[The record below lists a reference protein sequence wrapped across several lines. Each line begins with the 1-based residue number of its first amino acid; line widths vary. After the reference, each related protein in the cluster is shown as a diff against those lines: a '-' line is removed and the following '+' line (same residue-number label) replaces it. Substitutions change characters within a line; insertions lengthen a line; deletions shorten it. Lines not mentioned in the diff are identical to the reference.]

1 MTYLIKFVG
10 KGVFMEYRKISLEEL
25 DKLKNLYA
33 YENFEEF
40 KKLIIN
46 DISNGIKNIFVIEEN
61 KNLIGEITV
70 TYKSDSPNETIK
82 NIRVYLGAF
91 RIHKAYQNKGLGQ
104 RLLKYVIEEIEKEG
118 ITEFTVGVED
128 DNENAKHIYEKFDFT
143 EIIDRGEETVKGRTY
158 QYNLLLRK
166 SNTKKLEKLV
176 RKFDLGSKIIKA
188 TQIHGGLSNRM
199 YRVETDKA
207 EYAIKKLNKTLM
219 QNKTE
224 FERITFA
231 EKVSKIAEEN
241 GVFVERALEF
251 EDKIIHEIDEDYY
264 MIFNWNY
271 GSHLQPEDVT
281 DEICNTI
288 GELLAKIHNLDF
300 SKIEAEK
307 SKKTETRII
316 DWQHYANVAKNQN
329 KYYYK
334 DLVEN
339 IEILYEINK
348 KTNEA
353 LEYAKNNLIISHRDL
368 IKKNILWNNNIP
380 TVIDWES
387 SGYVNPTVELV
398 QVCWNWANGDVGKF
412 EFEKFGIIVNS
423 YLQHVKKYKKEDM
436 KKLIYANL
444 WEAIE
449 WLEYNLKRSL
459 CIESTYRNEEIEL
472 AEEQI
477 DYLNHEIKYA
487 MTQIEQVADSLQI

>member
-1 MTYLIKFVG
+1 
-10 KGVFMEYRKISLEEL
+10 MEYRKISLEEL

-46 DISNGIKNIFVIEEN
+46 DISNGIRNIFVIEEN

-307 SKKTETRII
+307 SKETETRII

-368 IKKNILWNNNIP
+368 IKKNIMWNNNIP

-477 DYLNHEIKYA
+477 NYLNHEIKYA

>member
-1 MTYLIKFVG
+1 
-10 KGVFMEYRKISLEEL
+10 MEYRKINLEEL
-25 DKLKNLYA
+25 DKLKNLYDF
-33 YENFEEF
+33 ENFEEF
-40 KKLIIN
+40 KNQII
-46 DISNGIKNIFVIEEN
+46 DEISNGIKDIYVITEN
-61 KNLIGEITV
+61 EGLIGEIKV
-70 TYKSDSPNETIK
+70 AYKSDIPNQTIP
-82 NIRVYLGAF
+82 NIRVYLSAF
-91 RIHKAYQNKGLGQ
+91 RVHKDYQNQGLGQ
-104 RLLKYVIEEIEKEG
+104 KLLKYVISELENKG
-118 ITEFTVGVED
+118 VTEFTVGVEN
-128 DNENAKHIYEKFDFT
+128 DNKKAKHIYEKFDFT
-143 EIIDRGEETVKGRTY
+143 EIIDRQSETVKGRTY
-158 QYNLLLRK
+158 EYNLLLRK
-166 SNTKKLEKLV
+166 SNTKKMEKLII
-176 RKFDLGSKIIKA
+176 KFGLGSKIINT

-219 QNKTE
+219 QNKEE
-224 FERITFA
+224 FERINFA

-241 GVFVERALEF
+241 GISVVRALEF
-251 EDKIIHEIDEDYY
+251 ENKIIHEIDGDYY
-264 MIFNWNY
+264 MAFNWNY
-271 GSHLQPEDVT
+271 GKHLEPEDIT
-281 DEICNTI
+281 DETCGIV
-288 GELLAKIHNLDF
+288 GKLLATIHNLDF
-300 SKIEAEK
+300 SNIKAEK
-307 SKKTETRII
+307 SKEMPIRTI
-316 DWQHYANVAKNQN
+316 DWNSLVKLAKEQK

-353 LEYAKNNLIISHRDL
+353 LEYAKSNLIISHRDL

-423 YLQHVKKYKKEDM
+423 YLQNVKNYKKEDM

-459 CIESTYRNEEIEL
+459 CIESTYRKEEIEL

-477 DYLNHEIKYA
+477 NYLNYEIRYA
-487 MTQIEQVADSLQI
+487 MTQIEQVANSLEI

>member
-1 MTYLIKFVG
+1 
-10 KGVFMEYRKISLEEL
+10 MEFRKVNLDEL
-25 DKLKNLYA
+25 DKLKDLYD
-33 YENFEEF
+33 YDNFEEF
-40 KKLIIN
+40 KNQII
-46 DISNGIKNIFVIEEN
+46 DEISNGIKDIYIITEN
-61 KNLIGEITV
+61 ENLIGEIKV
-70 TYKSDSPNETIK
+70 VYKSDIPNQTIP
-82 NIRVYLGAF
+82 NIRVYLSAF
-91 RIHKAYQNKGLGQ
+91 RIHKDYQNKGLGQ
-104 RLLKYVIEEIEKEG
+104 KLLTFVINSLENEG
-118 ITEFTVGVED
+118 ITEFTLGVED
-128 DNENAKHIYEKFDFT
+128 DNEIAKHIYEKFDFT
-143 EIIDRGEETVKGRTY
+143 EIIDRQSETVKGRTY
-158 QYNLLLRK
+158 EYNLLLRK
-166 SNTKKLEKLV
+166 SNTKKIEKLII
-176 RKFDLGSKIIKA
+176 KFGLGSKIINT

-219 QNKTE
+219 QNKEE
-224 FERITFA
+224 FERINFA

-241 GVFVERALEF
+241 GISVVRALEF
-251 EDKIIHEIDEDYY
+251 ENKIIHEIDGDYY
-264 MIFNWNY
+264 MAFNWNY
-271 GSHLQPEDVT
+271 GKHLEPEDIT
-281 DEICNTI
+281 DETCGIV
-288 GELLAKIHNLDF
+288 GKLLATIHNLDF
-300 SKIEAEK
+300 SNIEAEK
-307 SKKTETRII
+307 SKEMPIRTI
-316 DWQHYANVAKNQN
+316 DWNSLVKLAKEQK

-353 LEYAKNNLIISHRDL
+353 LEYAKSNLIISHRDL
-368 IKKNILWNNNIP
+368 IKKNILWNENKP

-423 YLQHVKKYKKEDM
+423 YLQNVKNYKKEDM

-459 CIESTYRNEEIEL
+459 CIESTYRKEEIEL

-477 DYLNHEIKYA
+477 NYLNYEIRYA
-487 MTQIEQVADSLQI
+487 MTQIEQVANSLEI

>member
-1 MTYLIKFVG
+1 
-10 KGVFMEYRKISLEEL
+10 MEYRKINLEEL
-25 DKLKNLYA
+25 EKLKNLYV
-33 YENFEEF
+33 YENFEEI
-40 KKLIIN
+40 KKQIID
-46 DISNGIKNIFVIEEN
+46 DISNGIKDIYVITEN
-61 KNLIGEITV
+61 ENLIGEITV
-70 TYKSDSPNETIK
+70 TYKSDLPNETIP
-82 NIRVYLGAF
+82 NIRVYFSVF
-91 RIHKAYQNKGLGQ
+91 RVHKDYQDQGLGQ
-104 RLLKYVIEEIEKEG
+104 KLLKYVISELENKG

-166 SNTKKLEKLV
+166 SNTKKMEKLIK
-176 RKFDLGSKIIKA
+176 KFDLGSQIIKV
-188 TQIHGGLSNRM
+188 TQIHGGLSNRL
-199 YRVETDKA
+199 YRVETDQA

-219 QNKTE
+219 QNKAE
-224 FERITFA
+224 FERIIFA
-231 EKVSKIAEEN
+231 EKVARIAEEN
-241 GVFVERALEF
+241 GILVVRALEF
-251 EDKIIHEIDEDYY
+251 ENKIIHKIDGDYY

-271 GSHLQPEDVT
+271 GSHIQPEDVT
-281 DEICNTI
+281 DEICNII

-307 SKKTETRII
+307 SKEMQIRTI
-316 DWQHYANVAKNQN
+316 DWNSLANIAKEQN

-353 LEYAKNNLIISHRDL
+353 LEYAKSNLIISHRDL

-423 YLQHVKKYKKEDM
+423 YLQNIKNYKKEDM

-459 CIESTYRNEEIEL
+459 CIESTYRKEEIDL

-477 DYLNHEIKYA
+477 NYLNYEIRYA
-487 MTQIEQVADSLQI
+487 MTQIKAVADSLQI

>member
-1 MTYLIKFVG
+1 
-10 KGVFMEYRKISLEEL
+10 MEYRKINLEEV
-25 DKLKNLYA
+25 DKLKNLYK

-40 KKLIIN
+40 KKQIID
-46 DISNGIKNIFVIEEN
+46 DISNGIKDIYVITEN
-61 KNLIGEITV
+61 ENLIGEITV
-70 TYKSDSPNETIK
+70 TYKSDLPNETIP
-82 NIRVYLGAF
+82 NIRVYLSAF
-91 RIHKAYQNKGLGQ
+91 RVHKDYRDQGLGKK
-104 RLLKYVIEEIEKEG
+104 LLKHVISELENKG

-128 DNENAKHIYEKFDFT
+128 DNERAKHIYEKFDFT

-166 SNTKKLEKLV
+166 SNTKKMEKLIK
-176 RKFDLGSKIIKA
+176 KFDLGSQIIKV
-188 TQIHGGLSNRM
+188 TQIQGGLSNRM
-199 YRVETDKA
+199 YRVETDQA
-207 EYAIKKLNKTLM
+207 EFAIKKLNKTLM
-219 QNKTE
+219 QNKAE
-224 FERITFA
+224 FERIIFA
-231 EKVSKIAEEN
+231 EKVARIAEEN
-241 GVFVERALEF
+241 GILVVRALEF
-251 EDKIIHEIDEDYY
+251 ENRIIHKIDGDYY

-271 GSHLQPEDVT
+271 GSHIQPEDVT
-281 DEICNTI
+281 DEICNII

-307 SKKTETRII
+307 SKEMQIRTI
-316 DWQHYANVAKNQN
+316 DWNSLAKIAKEQN

-353 LEYAKNNLIISHRDL
+353 LEYAKSNLIISHRDL

-412 EFEKFGIIVNS
+412 EFKKFGIIVNS
-423 YLQHVKKYKKEDM
+423 YLQNINNYKKEDM
-436 KKLIYANL
+436 KKLIYADL

-459 CIESTYRNEEIEL
+459 CIESTYRKEEIEL

-477 DYLNHEIKYA
+477 NYLNYEIRYA
-487 MTQIEQVADSLQI
+487 MTQIEEIADSL

>member
-1 MTYLIKFVG
+1 
-10 KGVFMEYRKISLEEL
+10 MEYRKINLEEL
-25 DKLKNLYA
+25 EKLKNLYV
-33 YENFEEF
+33 YENFEEI
-40 KKLIIN
+40 KKQIID
-46 DISNGIKNIFVIEEN
+46 DISNGIKDIYVITEN
-61 KNLIGEITV
+61 ENLIGEITV
-70 TYKSDSPNETIK
+70 TYKSDLPNETIPD
-82 NIRVYLGAF
+82 IRVYLSAF
-91 RIHKAYQNKGLGQ
+91 RVHKDYQDQGLGQ
-104 RLLKYVIEEIEKEG
+104 KLLKYVISELENKG

-166 SNTKKLEKLV
+166 SNTKKMEKLIK
-176 RKFDLGSKIIKA
+176 KFDLGSQIIKV
-188 TQIHGGLSNRM
+188 TQIHGGLSNRL
-199 YRVETDKA
+199 YRVETDQAK
-207 EYAIKKLNKTLM
+207 YAIKKLNKTLM
-219 QNKTE
+219 QNKAE
-224 FERITFA
+224 FERIIFA
-231 EKVSKIAEEN
+231 EKVARIAEEN
-241 GVFVERALEF
+241 GILVVRALEF
-251 EDKIIHEIDEDYY
+251 ENKIIHKIDGDYY

-271 GSHLQPEDVT
+271 GSHIQPEDVT
-281 DEICNTI
+281 DEICNII

-307 SKKTETRII
+307 SKEMQIRTI
-316 DWQHYANVAKNQN
+316 DWNSLAKIAKEQN

-353 LEYAKNNLIISHRDL
+353 LEYAKSNLIISHRDL

-412 EFEKFGIIVNS
+412 DFEKFGIIVNR
-423 YLQHVKKYKKEDM
+423 YLQNIKNYKKEDM

-459 CIESTYRNEEIEL
+459 CIESTYRKEEIDL

-477 DYLNHEIKYA
+477 NYLNYEIRYA
-487 MTQIEQVADSLQI
+487 MTQIKAVTDSLQI

>member
-1 MTYLIKFVG
+1 
-10 KGVFMEYRKISLEEL
+10 MEYRKISLEEL

-307 SKKTETRII
+307 SKETETRII

-368 IKKNILWNNNIP
+368 IKKNIMWNNNIP

-459 CIESTYRNEEIEL
+459 CIESTYRKEEIEL

-477 DYLNHEIKYA
+477 NYLNYEIRYA

>member
-1 MTYLIKFVG
+1 
-10 KGVFMEYRKISLEEL
+10 MEYRKINLEEL
-25 DKLKNLYA
+25 EKLKNLYV
-33 YENFEEF
+33 YENFEEI
-40 KKLIIN
+40 KKQIID
-46 DISNGIKNIFVIEEN
+46 DISNGIKDIYVITEN
-61 KNLIGEITV
+61 ENLIGEITV
-70 TYKSDSPNETIK
+70 TYKSDLPNETIPD
-82 NIRVYLGAF
+82 IRVYLSAF
-91 RIHKAYQNKGLGQ
+91 RVHKDYQDQGLGQ
-104 RLLKYVIEEIEKEG
+104 KLLKYVISELENKG

-128 DNENAKHIYEKFDFT
+128 DNENTKHIYEKFDFT

-166 SNTKKLEKLV
+166 SNTKKMEKLIK
-176 RKFDLGSKIIKA
+176 KFDLGSQIIKV
-188 TQIHGGLSNRM
+188 TQIHGGLSNRL
-199 YRVETDKA
+199 YRVETDQAK
-207 EYAIKKLNKTLM
+207 YAIKKLNKTLM
-219 QNKTE
+219 QNKAE
-224 FERITFA
+224 FERIIFA
-231 EKVSKIAEEN
+231 EKVARIAEEN
-241 GVFVERALEF
+241 GILVVRALEF
-251 EDKIIHEIDEDYY
+251 ENKIIHKIDGDYY

-271 GSHLQPEDVT
+271 GSHIQPEDVT
-281 DEICNTI
+281 DEICNII

-307 SKKTETRII
+307 SKEMQIRTI
-316 DWQHYANVAKNQN
+316 DWNSLAKIAKEQN

-353 LEYAKNNLIISHRDL
+353 LEYAKSNLIISHRDL

-412 EFEKFGIIVNS
+412 EFEKFEIIVNS
-423 YLQHVKKYKKEDM
+423 YLQNIKNYKKEDM

-459 CIESTYRNEEIEL
+459 CIESTYRKEEIEL

-477 DYLNHEIKYA
+477 NYLNYEIRYA
-487 MTQIEQVADSLQI
+487 MTQIKAVADSLQI

>member
-307 SKKTETRII
+307 SKETETRII

-368 IKKNILWNNNIP
+368 IKKNIMWNNNIP

>member
-1 MTYLIKFVG
+1 
-10 KGVFMEYRKISLEEL
+10 MEYRKISLEEL

-307 SKKTETRII
+307 SKETETRII

-387 SGYVNPTVELV
+387 SGYVNPTVE
-398 QVCWNWANGDVGKF
+398 
-412 EFEKFGIIVNS
+412 
-423 YLQHVKKYKKEDM
+423 
-436 KKLIYANL
+436 
-444 WEAIE
+444 
-449 WLEYNLKRSL
+449 
-459 CIESTYRNEEIEL
+459 
-472 AEEQI
+472 
-477 DYLNHEIKYA
+477 
-487 MTQIEQVADSLQI
+487 

>member
-1 MTYLIKFVG
+1 
-10 KGVFMEYRKISLEEL
+10 MEYRKIYLEEL
-25 DKLKNLYA
+25 DRLRNLYE
-33 YENFEEF
+33 YENFEDF
-40 KKLIIN
+40 KKQTIN

-61 KNLIGEITV
+61 ENLIGEITV

-104 RLLKYVIEEIEKEG
+104 RLLKYVIVEIEKEG

-143 EIIDRGEETVKGRTY
+143 EIIDRCEENVKGRTY

-166 SNTKKLEKLV
+166 SNTKKIEKLV
-176 RKFDLGSKIIKA
+176 RKFNLGSKIIKA

-199 YRVETDKA
+199 YKVETNKA

-251 EDKIIHEIDEDYY
+251 EDKIIHKIDEDYY
-264 MIFNWNY
+264 MVFKWNH
-271 GSHLQPEDVT
+271 GVHLKPEDVT
-281 DEICNTI
+281 DEICGII
-288 GELLAKIHNLDF
+288 GELLAQIHNLDF

-412 EFEKFGIIVNS
+412 EFEKFGMIVNS

>member
-1 MTYLIKFVG
+1 
-10 KGVFMEYRKISLEEL
+10 MEYRKISLEEL

-307 SKKTETRII
+307 SKETETRII

-368 IKKNILWNNNIP
+368 IKKNIMWNNNIP

-459 CIESTYRNEEIEL
+459 CIESTYRKEEIEL

-477 DYLNHEIKYA
+477 NYLNYEIRYA
-487 MTQIEQVADSLQI
+487 MTQIEQVANSLEI

>member
-1 MTYLIKFVG
+1 
-10 KGVFMEYRKISLEEL
+10 MEYRKINLEEL
-25 DKLKNLYA
+25 DKLKNLYK

-40 KKLIIN
+40 KKQII
-46 DISNGIKNIFVIEEN
+46 DEISNGIKDIYVIAEN
-61 KNLIGEITV
+61 ENLIGEVTV
-70 TYKSDSPNETIK
+70 TYKSDIPNETIP
-82 NIRVYLGAF
+82 NIRVYLSAF
-91 RIHKAYQNKGLGQ
+91 RVHNDYQGQGLGQ
-104 RLLKYVIEEIEKEG
+104 KLLKYVISELENKG

-143 EIIDRGEETVKGRTY
+143 EIISRDEEIVRGRTY
-158 QYNLLLRK
+158 KYNLLLRK
-166 SNTKKLEKLV
+166 SNTKKMEKLI
-176 RKFDLGSKIIKA
+176 RKFDLGSKIIKV

-199 YRVETDKA
+199 YRVETDQA

-219 QNKTE
+219 QNKSE
-224 FERITFA
+224 FERIVFA
-231 EKVSKIAEEN
+231 EKVAKIAEEN
-241 GVFVERALEF
+241 GISVERALEF
-251 EDKIIHEIDEDYY
+251 ENRIIHKMDEDYY

-271 GSHLQPEDVT
+271 GSHFQPEDVT
-281 DEICNTI
+281 DETCNTI
-288 GELLAKIHNLDF
+288 GELLAKIHNLDL

-307 SKKTETRII
+307 SKEMQIRTI
-316 DWQHYANVAKNQN
+316 DWNSLAKIAKEQN

-423 YLQHVKKYKKEDM
+423 YLQNVKNYKKEDM

-459 CIESTYRNEEIEL
+459 CIESTYRKEEIEL

-477 DYLNHEIKYA
+477 NYLNYEIRYA
-487 MTQIEQVADSLQI
+487 MTQIEQVANSLEI

>member
-1 MTYLIKFVG
+1 
-10 KGVFMEYRKISLEEL
+10 MEYRKINLEEL
-25 DKLKNLYA
+25 EKLKNLYV
-33 YENFEEF
+33 YENFEEI
-40 KKLIIN
+40 KKQIID
-46 DISNGIKNIFVIEEN
+46 DISNGIKDIYVITEN
-61 KNLIGEITV
+61 ENLIGEITV
-70 TYKSDSPNETIK
+70 TYKSDLPNETIPD
-82 NIRVYLGAF
+82 IRVYLSAF
-91 RIHKAYQNKGLGQ
+91 RVHKDYQDQGLGQ
-104 RLLKYVIEEIEKEG
+104 KLLKYVISELENKG

-166 SNTKKLEKLV
+166 SNTKKMEKLIK
-176 RKFDLGSKIIKA
+176 KFDLGSQIIKV
-188 TQIHGGLSNRM
+188 TQIHGGLSNRL
-199 YRVETDKA
+199 YRVETDQAK
-207 EYAIKKLNKTLM
+207 YAIKKLNKTLM
-219 QNKTE
+219 QNKAE
-224 FERITFA
+224 FERIIFA
-231 EKVSKIAEEN
+231 EKVARIAEEN
-241 GVFVERALEF
+241 GILVVRALEF
-251 EDKIIHEIDEDYY
+251 ENKIIHKIDGDYY

-271 GSHLQPEDVT
+271 GSHIQPEDVT
-281 DEICNTI
+281 DEICNII

-307 SKKTETRII
+307 SKEMQIRTI
-316 DWQHYANVAKNQN
+316 DWNSLAKIAKEQN

-353 LEYAKNNLIISHRDL
+353 LEYAKSNLIISHRDL
-368 IKKNILWNNNIP
+368 IKKNILWNENKP

-412 EFEKFGIIVNS
+412 EFEKFEIIVNS
-423 YLQHVKKYKKEDM
+423 YLQNIKNYKKEDM

-459 CIESTYRNEEIEL
+459 CIESTYRKEEIEL

-477 DYLNHEIKYA
+477 NYLNYEIRYA
-487 MTQIEQVADSLQI
+487 MTQIKAVADSLQI

>member
-1 MTYLIKFVG
+1 
-10 KGVFMEYRKISLEEL
+10 MEYRKINLEEL
-25 DKLKNLYA
+25 EKLKNLYV
-33 YENFEEF
+33 YENFEEI
-40 KKLIIN
+40 KKQIID
-46 DISNGIKNIFVIEEN
+46 DISNGIKDIYVITEN
-61 KNLIGEITV
+61 ENLIGEITV
-70 TYKSDSPNETIK
+70 TYKSDLPNETIP
-82 NIRVYLGAF
+82 NIRVYLSAF
-91 RIHKAYQNKGLGQ
+91 RVHKDYQDHGLGQ
-104 RLLKYVIEEIEKEG
+104 KLLKYVISELENKG

-166 SNTKKLEKLV
+166 SNTKKMEKLIK
-176 RKFDLGSKIIKA
+176 KFDLGSQIIKV
-188 TQIHGGLSNRM
+188 TQIHGGLSNRL
-199 YRVETDKA
+199 YRVETDQA

-219 QNKTE
+219 QNKAE
-224 FERITFA
+224 FERIIFA
-231 EKVSKIAEEN
+231 EKVARIAEEN
-241 GVFVERALEF
+241 GILVVRALEF
-251 EDKIIHEIDEDYY
+251 ENKIIHKIDGDYY

-271 GSHLQPEDVT
+271 GSHIQPEDVT
-281 DEICNTI
+281 DEICNII

-307 SKKTETRII
+307 SKEMQIRTI
-316 DWQHYANVAKNQN
+316 DWNSLANIAKEQN

-353 LEYAKNNLIISHRDL
+353 LEYAKSNLIISHRDL

-423 YLQHVKKYKKEDM
+423 YLQNIKNYKKEDM

-459 CIESTYRNEEIEL
+459 CIESTYRKEEIDL

-477 DYLNHEIKYA
+477 NYLNYEIRYA
-487 MTQIEQVADSLQI
+487 MTQIKAVADSLQI

>member
-1 MTYLIKFVG
+1 
-10 KGVFMEYRKISLEEL
+10 MEYRKINLEEL
-25 DKLKNLYA
+25 EKLKNLYV
-33 YENFEEF
+33 YENFEEI
-40 KKLIIN
+40 KKQSID
-46 DISNGIKNIFVIEEN
+46 DISNGIKDIYVITEN
-61 KNLIGEITV
+61 ENLIGEITV
-70 TYKSDSPNETIK
+70 TYKSDLPNETIP
-82 NIRVYLGAF
+82 NIRVYLSAF
-91 RIHKAYQNKGLGQ
+91 RVHKDYQDQGLGQ
-104 RLLKYVIEEIEKEG
+104 KLLKYVISELENKG

-166 SNTKKLEKLV
+166 SNTKKMEKLIK
-176 RKFDLGSKIIKA
+176 KFDLGSQIIKV
-188 TQIHGGLSNRM
+188 TQIHGGLSNRL
-199 YRVETDKA
+199 YRVETDQA

-219 QNKTE
+219 QNKAE
-224 FERITFA
+224 FERIIFA
-231 EKVSKIAEEN
+231 EKVARIAEEN
-241 GVFVERALEF
+241 GILVVRALEF
-251 EDKIIHEIDEDYY
+251 ENKIIHKIDGDYY

-271 GSHLQPEDVT
+271 GSHIQPEDVT
-281 DEICNTI
+281 DEICNII

-307 SKKTETRII
+307 SKEMQIRTI
-316 DWQHYANVAKNQN
+316 DWNSLANIAKEQN

-353 LEYAKNNLIISHRDL
+353 LEYAKSNLIISHRDL

-423 YLQHVKKYKKEDM
+423 YLQNIKNYKKEDM

-459 CIESTYRNEEIEL
+459 CIESTYRKEEIDL

-477 DYLNHEIKYA
+477 NYLNYEIRYA
-487 MTQIEQVADSLQI
+487 MTQIKAVADSLQI

>member
-1 MTYLIKFVG
+1 
-10 KGVFMEYRKISLEEL
+10 MEYRKINLEEL
-25 DKLKNLYA
+25 EKLKNLYV
-33 YENFEEF
+33 YENFEKI
-40 KKLIIN
+40 KKQIID
-46 DISNGIKNIFVIEEN
+46 DISNGIKDIYVITEN
-61 KNLIGEITV
+61 ENLIGEITV
-70 TYKSDSPNETIK
+70 TYKSDLPNETIPD
-82 NIRVYLGAF
+82 IRVYLSAF
-91 RIHKAYQNKGLGQ
+91 RVHKDYQDQGLGQ
-104 RLLKYVIEEIEKEG
+104 KLLKYVISELENKG

-166 SNTKKLEKLV
+166 SNTKKMEKLIK
-176 RKFDLGSKIIKA
+176 KFDLGSQIIKV
-188 TQIHGGLSNRM
+188 TQIHGGLSNRL
-199 YRVETDKA
+199 YRVETDQAK
-207 EYAIKKLNKTLM
+207 YAIKKLNKTLM
-219 QNKTE
+219 QNKAE
-224 FERITFA
+224 FERIIFA
-231 EKVSKIAEEN
+231 EKVARIAEEN
-241 GVFVERALEF
+241 GILVVRALEF
-251 EDKIIHEIDEDYY
+251 ENKIIHKIDGDYY

-271 GSHLQPEDVT
+271 GSHIQPEDVT
-281 DEICNTI
+281 DEICNII

-307 SKKTETRII
+307 SKEMQIRTI
-316 DWQHYANVAKNQN
+316 DWNSLAKIAKEQN

-353 LEYAKNNLIISHRDL
+353 LEYAKSNLIISHRDL

-412 EFEKFGIIVNS
+412 EFEKFEIIVNS
-423 YLQHVKKYKKEDM
+423 YLQNIKNYKKEDM

-459 CIESTYRNEEIEL
+459 CIESTYRKEEIEL

-477 DYLNHEIKYA
+477 NYLNYEIRYA
-487 MTQIEQVADSLQI
+487 MTQIKAVADSLQI

>member
-1 MTYLIKFVG
+1 
-10 KGVFMEYRKISLEEL
+10 MEYRKINLEEV
-25 DKLKNLYA
+25 DKLKNLYK

-40 KKLIIN
+40 KKQIID
-46 DISNGIKNIFVIEEN
+46 DISNGIKDIYIITEN
-61 KNLIGEITV
+61 ENLIGEITV
-70 TYKSDSPNETIK
+70 TYKSDLPNETIP
-82 NIRVYLGAF
+82 NIRVYLSAF
-91 RIHKAYQNKGLGQ
+91 RVHK
-104 RLLKYVIEEIEKEG
+104 
-118 ITEFTVGVED
+118 D
-128 DNENAKHIYEKFDFT
+128 
-143 EIIDRGEETVKGRTY
+143 Y

-166 SNTKKLEKLV
+166 SNTKKMEKLIK
-176 RKFDLGSKIIKA
+176 KFDLGSQIIKV
-188 TQIHGGLSNRM
+188 TQIQGGLSNRM
-199 YRVETDKA
+199 YRVETDQA
-207 EYAIKKLNKTLM
+207 EFAIKKLNKTLM
-219 QNKTE
+219 QNKAE
-224 FERITFA
+224 FERIIFA
-231 EKVSKIAEEN
+231 EKVARIAEEN
-241 GVFVERALEF
+241 GILVVRALEF
-251 EDKIIHEIDEDYY
+251 ENRIIHKIDGDYY

-271 GSHLQPEDVT
+271 GSHIQPEDVT
-281 DEICNTI
+281 DEICNII

-307 SKKTETRII
+307 SKEMQIRTI
-316 DWQHYANVAKNQN
+316 DWNSLAKIAKEQN

-353 LEYAKNNLIISHRDL
+353 LEYAKSNLIISHRDL
-368 IKKNILWNNNIP
+368 IKKNILWNNHIP

-412 EFEKFGIIVNS
+412 EFKKFGIIANS
-423 YLQHVKKYKKEDM
+423 YLQNINNYKKEDM
-436 KKLIYANL
+436 KKLIYADL

-459 CIESTYRNEEIEL
+459 CIESTYRKEEIEL

-477 DYLNHEIKYA
+477 NYLNYEIRYA
-487 MTQIEQVADSLQI
+487 MTQIEEIADSL

>member
-1 MTYLIKFVG
+1 
-10 KGVFMEYRKISLEEL
+10 MEYRKISLEEL

-307 SKKTETRII
+307 SKETETRII

-368 IKKNILWNNNIP
+368 IKKNIMWNNNIP

>member
-307 SKKTETRII
+307 SKETETRII

-387 SGYVNPTVELV
+387 NGYVNPTVELV

>member
-1 MTYLIKFVG
+1 
-10 KGVFMEYRKISLEEL
+10 MEYRKISLEEL

-143 EIIDRGEETVKGRTY
+143 EIIDRGEETVKGKTY

-307 SKKTETRII
+307 SKETETRII

-477 DYLNHEIKYA
+477 NYLNHEIKYA

>member
-307 SKKTETRII
+307 SKETETRII

-368 IKKNILWNNNIP
+368 IKKNIMWNNNIP

-477 DYLNHEIKYA
+477 NYLNHEIKYA

>member
-1 MTYLIKFVG
+1 
-10 KGVFMEYRKISLEEL
+10 MEYRKINLEEL
-25 DKLKNLYA
+25 EKLKNLYV
-33 YENFEEF
+33 YENFEEI
-40 KKLIIN
+40 KKQIID
-46 DISNGIKNIFVIEEN
+46 DISNGIKDIYVITEN
-61 KNLIGEITV
+61 ENLIGEITV
-70 TYKSDSPNETIK
+70 TYKSDLPNETIPD
-82 NIRVYLGAF
+82 IRVYLSAF
-91 RIHKAYQNKGLGQ
+91 RVHKDYQDQGLGQ
-104 RLLKYVIEEIEKEG
+104 KLLKYVISELENKG

-166 SNTKKLEKLV
+166 SNTKKMEKLIK
-176 RKFDLGSKIIKA
+176 KFDLGSQIIKV
-188 TQIHGGLSNRM
+188 TQIHGGLSNRL
-199 YRVETDKA
+199 YRVETDQAK
-207 EYAIKKLNKTLM
+207 YAIKKLNKTLM
-219 QNKTE
+219 QNKAE
-224 FERITFA
+224 FERIIFA
-231 EKVSKIAEEN
+231 EKVARIAEEN
-241 GVFVERALEF
+241 GILVVRALEF
-251 EDKIIHEIDEDYY
+251 ENKIIHKIDGDYY

-271 GSHLQPEDVT
+271 GSHIQPEDVT
-281 DEICNTI
+281 DEICNII

-307 SKKTETRII
+307 SKEMQIRTI
-316 DWQHYANVAKNQN
+316 DWNSLAKIAKEQN

-353 LEYAKNNLIISHRDL
+353 LEYAKSNLIISHRDL

-387 SGYVNPTVELV
+387 SGYVNPIVELV

-412 EFEKFGIIVNS
+412 EFEKFEIIVNS
-423 YLQHVKKYKKEDM
+423 YLQNIKNYKKEDM

-459 CIESTYRNEEIEL
+459 CIESTYRKEEIEL

-477 DYLNHEIKYA
+477 NYLNYEIRYA
-487 MTQIEQVADSLQI
+487 MTQIKAVADSLQI

>member
-1 MTYLIKFVG
+1 
-10 KGVFMEYRKISLEEL
+10 MEYRKINLEEL
-25 DKLKNLYA
+25 DKLKNLYEYA
-33 YENFEEF
+33 NFEKF
-40 KKLIIN
+40 KKQMI
-46 DISNGIKNIFVIEEN
+46 DEISNVIKDIYVITEN
-61 KNLIGEITV
+61 ENLIGEITI
-70 TYKSDSPNETIK
+70 TYKSDLPNETIP
-82 NIRVYLGAF
+82 NIRVYLSAF
-91 RIHKAYQNKGLGQ
+91 RVHKDYQDQGLGQ
-104 RLLKYVIEEIEKEG
+104 KLLKYVISELENKG

-143 EIIDRGEETVKGRTY
+143 EIIDRGEETVKGRSY

-166 SNTKKLEKLV
+166 SNTKKMEKLI
-176 RKFDLGSKIIKA
+176 RKFDLGSKIIKV

-199 YRVETDKA
+199 YRVETDQA

-219 QNKTE
+219 QDQAE
-224 FERITFA
+224 IERIVFA
-231 EKVSKIAEEN
+231 EKVAKITEEN
-241 GVFVERALEF
+241 GVSVERALEF
-251 EDKIIHEIDEDYY
+251 ENKIIHKIDEDYY
-264 MIFNWNY
+264 MIFKWNH
-271 GSHLQPEDVT
+271 GRHFKPEDVT

-307 SKKTETRII
+307 SKEMQIRTI
-316 DWQHYANVAKNQN
+316 DWNSLAKLAKEQN

-412 EFEKFGIIVNS
+412 EFEKFRIIVNS
-423 YLQHVKKYKKEDM
+423 YLQNVKNYKKEDM

-459 CIESTYRNEEIEL
+459 CIESTYRKEEIEL

-477 DYLNHEIKYA
+477 NYLNYEIRYA
-487 MTQIEQVADSLQI
+487 MTQIEQVADSLEI

>member
-1 MTYLIKFVG
+1 
-10 KGVFMEYRKISLEEL
+10 MEYRKISLEEL

-176 RKFDLGSKIIKA
+176 GKFNLGSKIIKV

-307 SKKTETRII
+307 SKETETRII

-368 IKKNILWNNNIP
+368 IKKNIMWNNNIP

-387 SGYVNPTVELV
+387 SGYVNPTVELI

-423 YLQHVKKYKKEDM
+423 YLQNVKNYKKEDM

-449 WLEYNLKRSL
+449 WLEYNLKRTL

-477 DYLNHEIKYA
+477 NYLNHEIKYA

>member
-1 MTYLIKFVG
+1 
-10 KGVFMEYRKISLEEL
+10 MEYRKINLEEL
-25 DKLKNLYA
+25 EKLKNLYV
-33 YENFEEF
+33 YENFEEI
-40 KKLIIN
+40 KKQIID
-46 DISNGIKNIFVIEEN
+46 DISNGIKDIYVITEN
-61 KNLIGEITV
+61 ENLIGEITV
-70 TYKSDSPNETIK
+70 TYKSDLPNETIPD
-82 NIRVYLGAF
+82 IRVYLSAF
-91 RIHKAYQNKGLGQ
+91 RVHKDYQDQGLGQ
-104 RLLKYVIEEIEKEG
+104 KLLKYVISELENKG

-166 SNTKKLEKLV
+166 SNTKKMEKLIK
-176 RKFDLGSKIIKA
+176 KFDLGSQIIKV
-188 TQIHGGLSNRM
+188 TQIHGGLSNRL
-199 YRVETDKA
+199 YRVETDQAK
-207 EYAIKKLNKTLM
+207 YAIKKLNKTLM
-219 QNKTE
+219 QNKAE
-224 FERITFA
+224 FERIIFA
-231 EKVSKIAEEN
+231 EKVARIAEEN
-241 GVFVERALEF
+241 GILVVRALEF
-251 EDKIIHEIDEDYY
+251 ENKIIHKIDGDYY

-271 GSHLQPEDVT
+271 GSHIQPEDVT
-281 DEICNTI
+281 DEICNII

-307 SKKTETRII
+307 SKEMQIRTI
-316 DWQHYANVAKNQN
+316 DWNSLAKIAKEQN

-353 LEYAKNNLIISHRDL
+353 LEYAKSNLIISHRDL
-368 IKKNILWNNNIP
+368 IKKNILWNENKP

-423 YLQHVKKYKKEDM
+423 SLQNVKNYKKEDM

-459 CIESTYRNEEIEL
+459 CIESTYRKEEIEL

-477 DYLNHEIKYA
+477 NYLNYEIRYA
-487 MTQIEQVADSLQI
+487 MTQIKAVADSLQI

>member
-1 MTYLIKFVG
+1 
-10 KGVFMEYRKISLEEL
+10 MEYRKINLEEL
-25 DKLKNLYA
+25 EKLKNLYV
-33 YENFEEF
+33 YENFEEI
-40 KKLIIN
+40 KKQIID
-46 DISNGIKNIFVIEEN
+46 DISNGIKDIYVITEN
-61 KNLIGEITV
+61 ENLIGEITV
-70 TYKSDSPNETIK
+70 TYKSDLPNETIPD
-82 NIRVYLGAF
+82 IRVYLSAF
-91 RIHKAYQNKGLGQ
+91 RVHKDYQDQGLGQ
-104 RLLKYVIEEIEKEG
+104 KLLKYVISELENKG

-166 SNTKKLEKLV
+166 SNTKKMEKLIK
-176 RKFDLGSKIIKA
+176 KFDLGSQIIKV
-188 TQIHGGLSNRM
+188 TQIHGGLSNRL
-199 YRVETDKA
+199 YRVETDQA

-219 QNKTE
+219 QNKAE
-224 FERITFA
+224 FERIIFA
-231 EKVSKIAEEN
+231 EKVARIAEEN
-241 GVFVERALEF
+241 GILVVRALEF
-251 EDKIIHEIDEDYY
+251 ENKIIHKIDGDYY

-271 GSHLQPEDVT
+271 GSHIQPEDVT
-281 DEICNTI
+281 DEICNII

-307 SKKTETRII
+307 SKEMQIRTI
-316 DWQHYANVAKNQN
+316 DWNSLAKIAKEQN

-353 LEYAKNNLIISHRDL
+353 LEYAKSNLIISHRDL

-412 EFEKFGIIVNS
+412 EFEKFEIIVNS
-423 YLQHVKKYKKEDM
+423 YLQNIKNYKKEDM

-459 CIESTYRNEEIEL
+459 CIESTYRKEEIDL

-477 DYLNHEIKYA
+477 NYLNYEIRYA
-487 MTQIEQVADSLQI
+487 MTQIKAVADSLQI

>member
-1 MTYLIKFVG
+1 M
-10 KGVFMEYRKISLEEL
+10 
-25 DKLKNLYA
+25 
-33 YENFEEF
+33 YENFEEI
-40 KKLIIN
+40 KKQIID
-46 DISNGIKNIFVIEEN
+46 DISNGIKDIYVITEN
-61 KNLIGEITV
+61 ENLIGEITV
-70 TYKSDSPNETIK
+70 TYKSDLPNETIPD
-82 NIRVYLGAF
+82 IRVYLSAF
-91 RIHKAYQNKGLGQ
+91 RVHKDYQDQGLGQ
-104 RLLKYVIEEIEKEG
+104 KLLKYVISELENKG

-166 SNTKKLEKLV
+166 SNTKKMEKLIK
-176 RKFDLGSKIIKA
+176 KFDLGSQIIKV
-188 TQIHGGLSNRM
+188 TQIHGGLSNRL
-199 YRVETDKA
+199 YRVETDQAK
-207 EYAIKKLNKTLM
+207 YAIKKLNKTLM
-219 QNKTE
+219 QNKAE
-224 FERITFA
+224 FERIIFA
-231 EKVSKIAEEN
+231 EKVARIAEEN
-241 GVFVERALEF
+241 GILVVRALEF
-251 EDKIIHEIDEDYY
+251 ENKIIHKIDGDYY

-271 GSHLQPEDVT
+271 GSHIQPEDVT
-281 DEICNTI
+281 DEICNII

-307 SKKTETRII
+307 SKEMQIRTI
-316 DWQHYANVAKNQN
+316 DWNSLAKIAKEQN

-353 LEYAKNNLIISHRDL
+353 LEYAKSNLIISHRDL

-412 EFEKFGIIVNS
+412 EFEKFEIIVNS
-423 YLQHVKKYKKEDM
+423 YLQNIKNYKKEDM

-459 CIESTYRNEEIEL
+459 CIESTYRKEEIEL

-477 DYLNHEIKYA
+477 NYLNYEIRYA
-487 MTQIEQVADSLQI
+487 MTQIKAVADSLQI

>member
-1 MTYLIKFVG
+1 
-10 KGVFMEYRKISLEEL
+10 MEYRKISLEEL

-46 DISNGIKNIFVIEEN
+46 DISNGLKNIFVIEEN

-307 SKKTETRII
+307 SKETETRII

-368 IKKNILWNNNIP
+368 IKKNIMWNNNIP

-387 SGYVNPTVELV
+387 SGYVNPTVELI

-423 YLQHVKKYKKEDM
+423 YLQNVKNYKKEDM

-477 DYLNHEIKYA
+477 NYLNHEIKYA

>member
-1 MTYLIKFVG
+1 
-10 KGVFMEYRKISLEEL
+10 MEYRKISLEEL

-307 SKKTETRII
+307 SKETETRII

-368 IKKNILWNNNIP
+368 IKKNIMWNNNIP

-412 EFEKFGIIVNS
+412 EFEKFEVIVNS
-423 YLQHVKKYKKEDM
+423 YLQHVKKNKKEDM

>member
-1 MTYLIKFVG
+1 
-10 KGVFMEYRKISLEEL
+10 MEYRKISLEEL

-307 SKKTETRII
+307 SKETETRII

-368 IKKNILWNNNIP
+368 IKKNIMWNNNIP

-398 QVCWNWANGDVGKF
+398 QVC
-412 EFEKFGIIVNS
+412 
-423 YLQHVKKYKKEDM
+423 
-436 KKLIYANL
+436 
-444 WEAIE
+444 
-449 WLEYNLKRSL
+449 
-459 CIESTYRNEEIEL
+459 
-472 AEEQI
+472 
-477 DYLNHEIKYA
+477 
-487 MTQIEQVADSLQI
+487 